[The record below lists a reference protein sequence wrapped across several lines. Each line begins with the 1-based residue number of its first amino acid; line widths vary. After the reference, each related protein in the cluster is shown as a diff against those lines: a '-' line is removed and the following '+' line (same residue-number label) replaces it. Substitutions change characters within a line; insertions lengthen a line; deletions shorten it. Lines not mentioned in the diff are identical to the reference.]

1 MIDNPDP
8 FSLGEPCAQNKDGE
22 LLWDF
27 ETITK
32 AVSDAIFAEREAC
45 AQVCEIVGE
54 DGAGAAGEVW
64 SDRCAAAIR
73 ARGQQ

>member
-1 MIDNPDP
+1 MTRDEIRKAM
-8 FSLGEPCAQNKDGE
+8 EWE
-22 LLWDF
+22 LF
-27 ETITK
+27 NYPQIEIAITRIEK
-32 AVSDAIFAEREAC
+32 VAAEAVKQEREAC